1 MAWVNGSKILFRSR
15 IYRSLPLVLLTLNEN
30 NINFNAAK
38 TEIME
43 RKKAEKVDLERR
55 KGMYLQVGLVVVL
68 SIILIAFEWTSK
80 PVELDDTEMVQ
91 EIEFEDEMIVTRRQ
105 EKPKE
110 QPKPETP
117 KVAEVLD
124 IVEDDVEIE
133 DFDFDME
140 VDENTEY
147 DFTSIV
153 DDEEEQIE
161 EEEVF
166 YIVEDMPTFNGG
178 DPAIEFRK
186 YIANNLEYPEI
197 AAENGISG
205 RVIVQFAVDKNGRVE
220 DAVVV
225 RSVDP
230 ALDKEAL
237 RVVMAS
243 PRWSPGKQRGK
254 AVKVL
259 FTFPINFVLQ

>member
-1 MAWVNGSKILFRSR
+1 
-15 IYRSLPLVLLTLNEN
+15 
-30 NINFNAAK
+30 
-38 TEIME
+38 ME
-43 RKKAEKVDLERR
+43 RKKAKNADLERR
-55 KGMYLQVGLVVVL
+55 KGMYLQVGLVVAL
-68 SIILIAFEWTSK
+68 SIILIAFEWTSE
-80 PVELDDTEMVQ
+80 PDDGPQDDMVQ
-91 EIEFEDEMIVTRRQ
+91 QIEYENEMMVTRRQ

-110 QPKPETP
+110 EPKPEP

-124 IVEDDVEIE
+124 IVEDDVEID

-140 VDENTEY
+140 VDEDTEY
-147 DFTSIV
+147 DFTSV
-153 DDEEEQIE
+153 TDDEEEID

-186 YIANNLEYPEI
+186 YIAQNLEYPEI

-205 RVIVQFAVDKNGRVE
+205 RVIVQFAVNSNGKVV

-230 ALDKEAL
+230 ALDKEAI
-237 RVVMAS
+237 RVVMSS

>member
-1 MAWVNGSKILFRSR
+1 
-15 IYRSLPLVLLTLNEN
+15 
-30 NINFNAAK
+30 
-38 TEIME
+38 ME
-43 RKKAEKVDLERR
+43 QKKSKKADLENK
-55 KGMYLQVGLVVVL
+55 KGIFLQVGLVVAL
-68 SIILIAFEWTSK
+68 SVILIGFEWTTK
-80 PVELDDTEMVQ
+80 PQDDDDTEMVRQ
-91 EIEFEDEMIVTRRQ
+91 IEFEDEMIVTRR
-105 EKPKE
+105 EPPKE

-140 VDENTEY
+140 VDEDTEY
-147 DFTSIV
+147 DFTML
-153 DDEEEQIE
+153 DDDEEQIE
-161 EEEVF
+161 EEEIF

-178 DPAIEFRK
+178 DPALEFRK
-186 YIANNLEYPEI
+186 YIAANLDYPEI

-205 RVIVQFAVDKNGRVE
+205 RVIVQFAVNAQGKVV

-230 ALDKEAL
+230 ALDREAV

-243 PRWSPGKQRGK
+243 PSWTPGRQRGK

>member
-1 MAWVNGSKILFRSR
+1 
-15 IYRSLPLVLLTLNEN
+15 
-30 NINFNAAK
+30 
-38 TEIME
+38 ME
-43 RKKAEKVDLERR
+43 VKKSKKADLENK
-55 KGMYLQVGLVVVL
+55 KGMFVQLGLVVAL
-68 SIILIAFEWTSK
+68 SIILIGFEWTSK
-80 PVELDDTEMVQ
+80 PASGDDTEMVAQ
-91 EIEFEDEMIVTRRQ
+91 IEMEDEMIVTRR
-105 EKPKE
+105 EEPPKE

-140 VDENTEY
+140 VDEDTEY
-147 DFTSIV
+147 DFTMFE
-153 DDEEEQIE
+153 DT
-161 EEEVF
+161 EEEVEEERIF

-178 DPAIEFRK
+178 KPEIEFRK
-186 YIANNLEYPEI
+186 YISQNLEYPEI

-205 RVIVQFAVDKNGRVE
+205 RVIVQFAVNSKGKVV
-220 DAVVV
+220 DAVVM

-230 ALDKEAL
+230 ALDREAV
-237 RVVMAS
+237 RVVMSS
-243 PRWSPGKQRGK
+243 PSWTPGKQRGK

>member
-1 MAWVNGSKILFRSR
+1 
-15 IYRSLPLVLLTLNEN
+15 
-30 NINFNAAK
+30 
-38 TEIME
+38 ME
-43 RKKAEKVDLERR
+43 RKKSKQADLENK
-55 KGMYLQVGLVVVL
+55 KGIFLQLGLVVALSVVL
-68 SIILIAFEWTSK
+68 ISFEWTSK
-80 PVELDDTEMVQ
+80 PDEDDNTEMVKQ
-91 EIEFEDEMIVTRRQ
+91 IEFEDEMIVTRREEQ
-105 EKPKE
+105 PKE

-140 VDENTEY
+140 VDDDTQY
-147 DFTSIV
+147 DFTMV
-153 DDEEEQIE
+153 EDDEEEIE
-161 EEEVF
+161 EEEIF

-186 YIANNLEYPEI
+186 YISNNLEYPEI

-205 RVIVQFAVDKNGRVE
+205 RVIVQFAVNSSGRVV

-225 RSVDP
+225 RPVDP
-230 ALDKEAL
+230 ALDKEAI

-243 PRWSPGKQRGK
+243 PPWTPGKQRGK

>member
-1 MAWVNGSKILFRSR
+1 MELKKSK
-15 IYRSLPLVLLTLNEN
+15 E
-30 NINFNAAK
+30 A
-38 TEIME
+38 
-43 RKKAEKVDLERR
+43 DLENK
-55 KGMYLQVGLVVVL
+55 KGIFLQVGLVVVL
-68 SIILIAFEWTSK
+68 SIILIAFEWTTSPK
-80 PVELDDTEMVQ
+80 LEDDTDMVK
-91 EIEFEDEMIVTRRQ
+91 EIAFEDEMIVTRRQ
-105 EKPKE
+105 EPPKE

-140 VDENTEY
+140 VDEDTEY
-147 DFTSIV
+147 DFTMM
-153 DDEEEQIE
+153 DNDEEQIE
-161 EEEVF
+161 EEQIF
-166 YIVEDMPTFNGG
+166 FIVEDMPTFNGG
-178 DPAIEFRK
+178 DPATEFRK
-186 YIANNLEYPEI
+186 YIANNLDYPEI

-205 RVIVQFAVDKNGRVE
+205 RVIVQFAVSNKGKVV

-230 ALDKEAL
+230 ALDREAV

-243 PRWSPGKQRGK
+243 PMWSPGKQRGK

>member
-1 MAWVNGSKILFRSR
+1 
-15 IYRSLPLVLLTLNEN
+15 
-30 NINFNAAK
+30 
-38 TEIME
+38 ME
-43 RKKAEKVDLERR
+43 PKKNKKVDLEKR
-55 KGMYLQVGLVVVL
+55 KGMFLEIGLVVALAV
-68 SIILIAFEWTSK
+68 ILVAFEWTQGEDK
-80 PVELDDTEMVQ
+80 GDDSDVVA
-91 EIEFEDEMIVTRRQ
+91 EIQFEDEMMQITRR
-105 EKPKE
+105 EE
-110 QPKPETP
+110 PKPEPKPEQP

-124 IVEDDVEIE
+124 IVDDDVEIE
-133 DFDFDME
+133 DEFDFDME
-140 VDENTEY
+140 ATEDTEY
-147 DFTSIV
+147 DFTSMIG
-153 DDEEEQIE
+153 DDEEEIE

-178 DPAIEFRK
+178 DPATEFRK
-186 YIANNLEYPEI
+186 YIAQNLRYPEI

-205 RVIVQFAVDKNGRVE
+205 RVIVQFAVNRTGQVV

-237 RVVMAS
+237 RVVMSS
-243 PRWSPGKQRGK
+243 PKWTPGKQRGK

>member
-1 MAWVNGSKILFRSR
+1 
-15 IYRSLPLVLLTLNEN
+15 
-30 NINFNAAK
+30 
-38 TEIME
+38 ME
-43 RKKAEKVDLERR
+43 VKKSKKADLEN
-55 KGMYLQVGLVVVL
+55 KKSIFIQVGLVVAL
-68 SIILIAFEWTSK
+68 SIILIGFEWTSK
-80 PVELDDTEMVQ
+80 PDRGDDSEMVQ
-91 EIEFEDEMIVTRRQ
+91 QIEMENEMIVTRRQ
-105 EKPKE
+105 EPPKE
-110 QPKPETP
+110 QPKPEAP

-124 IVEDDVEIE
+124 IVEDDVEID

-140 VDENTEY
+140 VDDDTEY
-147 DFTSIV
+147 DFTMV
-153 DDEEEQIE
+153 DDDEEEIE
-161 EEEVF
+161 EEEIF

-186 YIANNLEYPEI
+186 YIAANLEYPEI

-205 RVIVQFAVDKNGRVE
+205 RVIVQFAVNSTGKVV

-230 ALDKEAL
+230 ALDKEAI
-237 RVVMAS
+237 RVVMTS
-243 PRWSPGKQRGK
+243 PPWTPGRQRGK

>member
-1 MAWVNGSKILFRSR
+1 
-15 IYRSLPLVLLTLNEN
+15 
-30 NINFNAAK
+30 
-38 TEIME
+38 ME
-43 RKKAEKVDLERR
+43 VKKSKKADLENK
-55 KGMYLQVGLVVVL
+55 KGIFIQVGLVVAL
-68 SIILIAFEWTSK
+68 SVILIGFEWTSK
-80 PVELDDTEMVQ
+80 PDDDDDTEMVQ
-91 EIEFEDEMIVTRRQ
+91 QVEMENEMIVTRRQ
-105 EKPKE
+105 EPPKE

-124 IVEDDVEIE
+124 IVEDDVEID

-140 VDENTEY
+140 VDEDTEY
-147 DFTSIV
+147 DFTMV
-153 DDEEEQIE
+153 EDDEEEIE
-161 EEEVF
+161 EEEIF

-186 YIANNLEYPEI
+186 YIASNLEYPEI

-205 RVIVQFAVDKNGRVE
+205 RVIVQFAVNSSGKVV

-230 ALDKEAL
+230 ALDKEAI
-237 RVVMAS
+237 RVVMSS
-243 PRWSPGKQRGK
+243 PPWTPGKQRGK

>member
-1 MAWVNGSKILFRSR
+1 
-15 IYRSLPLVLLTLNEN
+15 
-30 NINFNAAK
+30 
-38 TEIME
+38 ME
-43 RKKAEKVDLERR
+43 RKKSEKADLENK
-55 KGMYLQVGLVVVL
+55 KGMFVQVGLVVAL
-68 SIILIAFEWTSK
+68 SIILIGFEWTSK
-80 PVELDDTEMVQ
+80 PEDDDDTEMVSQ
-91 EIEFEDEMIVTRRQ
+91 IAMEDEMIVTRRQ
-105 EKPKE
+105 EPPKE

-124 IVEDDVEIE
+124 IVEDDVEID

-140 VDENTEY
+140 VDEDTEY
-147 DFTSIV
+147 DFTMLE
-153 DDEEEQIE
+153 DE
-161 EEEVF
+161 EEEVEEEQVF
-166 YIVEDMPTFNGG
+166 FIVEDMPTFNGG

-186 YIANNLEYPEI
+186 YIAQNLEYPEI

-205 RVIVQFAVDKNGRVE
+205 RVIVQFAVNNRGKVV

-230 ALDKEAL
+230 ALDKEAI

-243 PRWSPGKQRGK
+243 PPWSPGKQRGK
-254 AVKVL
+254 PVKVL